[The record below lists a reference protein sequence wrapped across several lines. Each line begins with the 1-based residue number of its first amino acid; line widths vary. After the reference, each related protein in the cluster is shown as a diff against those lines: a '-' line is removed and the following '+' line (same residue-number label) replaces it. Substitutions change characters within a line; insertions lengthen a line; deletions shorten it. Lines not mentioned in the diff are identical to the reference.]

1 MGRLVS
7 VVRSFPDTP
16 RLKVSKEYTRLFRIL
31 SGRMYPE
38 NIRSYIVFKRSVE
51 FSFFLSVCLSLSL
64 SLPFFFHSGSL
75 LSALL
80 YFYLFSLSSSS
91 ISSAVLLSGPPMS
104 LAEEFSKLETTDASL
119 SQRLVQSWKRKLNV
133 SREPE
138 LLSELIDY
146 QLATQ
151 SKPALRILLG
161 TKDLYSQ
168 VKTCTCK
175 K

>member
-7 VVRSFPDTP
+7 VARGFPDTP
-16 RLKVSKEYTRLFRIL
+16 RLRVYEVIPDTIRLN
-31 SGRMYPE
+31 
-38 NIRSYIVFKRSVE
+38 NIRSYIELRIFLRGQLS
-51 FSFFLSVCLSLSL
+51 FLSSCLSLS
-64 SLPFFFHSGSL
+64 PFFFHSGSL

-80 YFYLFSLSSSS
+80 YFYLFSLSSS

>member
-1 MGRLVS
+1 MDRLNVS
-7 VVRSFPDTP
+7 G
-16 RLKVSKEYTRLFRIL
+16 EYTELYRA
-31 SGRMYPE
+31 P
-38 NIRSYIVFKRSVE
+38 YIFKRSVE
-51 FSFFLSVCLSLSL
+51 FSFFLSLSLS
-64 SLPFFFHSGSL
+64 PFFFHSGSL

-168 VKTCTCK
+168 VKHVHVK
-175 K
+175 KNMKNVHIHATYLWCDMWYG